1 MFSKRALVVTAG
13 AALLLS
19 RIGRARLAAL
29 PARAAGA
36 LRRDPYKLPKGVEEF
51 PATFVDKRQTTDAD
65 APAPMPAEDAAGVTA
80 EYYQE
85 HPAG

>member
-1 MFSKRALVVTAG
+1 MVSKKALIVTAG

-29 PARAAGA
+29 PARAMGA
-36 LRRDPYKLPKGVEEF
+36 LRPDPYKLPKGVEEF
-51 PATFVDKRQTTDAD
+51 PTTFVDKRRAGDEQ
-65 APAPMPAEDAAGVTA
+65 APAPMPAEDAAAVTA

-85 HPAG
+85 HPTS